1 MYNLNMYKRIIFLL
15 LSIILLL
22 ISLELIIKKYDL
34 ESKYYKRLIYNIENI
49 DSNGDSELNMI
60 NKNLITY
67 IKEKNYEKF
76 IRCAK
81 MAGLIP
87 SCRTE
92 IKKTTPNKEL
102 HINTIDNYLKSLNY
116 KDQSKIF
123 GKIEY
128 LKTDKEEVDSWIR
141 ENYIT
146 SIRDSVNINNEYKNV
161 SYQYI
166 TKGNRPKKI
175 LILSDS
181 YGAGVGLVNI
191 NDSWPRQL
199 AKMINKD
206 NTYDIILMAQS
217 GAGYNHY
224 KNWIDKAV
232 IDNINPDLVII
243 SYVENDI
250 IYYDLGWDQRSK
262 QFAKSIDPQVI
273 EFIKCINKKENKS
286 LLENLI
292 SKFKNTS
299 NLIRYYQ
306 CDLRKIKK
314 QYSNN
319 ILTEDVIKTYLEI
332 KDKINA
338 PVILFELDK
347 ELSKESKFIK
357 SELKKQGLRFFDN
370 EKKAKE
376 LSKIYCKNL
385 ITSCKSSNTNYFDT
399 HYNYNY
405 IYDLI
410 SSNSNNIKKLISEYT
425 NISKGK
431 SEGNALIDNDLI
443 TELLP
448 ITLYKED
455 ITENEK
461 IISFIR
467 SENIYNA
474 ISNNNYDS
482 LCSTIDREHV
492 RANLNPNAKGE
503 IIKIKSIYQD
513 KPILVTISGYDKNNE
528 LIYLP
533 SSILR
538 PNDEINYKIN
548 IDNPS
553 VIFASLK
560 KGCSYKN
567 KKSITQVPTDS
578 NGMVSGGS
586 TNTFYIKNFKG
597 DLAEFK
603 INIKLLI

>member
-1 MYNLNMYKRIIFLL
+1 MYNLNMYKKIIILL
-15 LSIILLL
+15 LSIVSLL

-34 ESKYYKRLIYNIENI
+34 ESKYYKKLIYNIENI
-49 DSNGDSELNMI
+49 ESNGDSELNII
-60 NKNLITY
+60 NKNLTNY

-92 IKKTTPNKEL
+92 IKKTTPNREIN
-102 HINTIDNYLKSLNY
+102 INTIDKYLKSLNY
-116 KDQSKIF
+116 KDKSKIIE
-123 GKIEY
+123 KIDY
-128 LKTDKEEVDSWIR
+128 LKTDKEEVNSWIR

-146 SIRDSVNINNEYKNV
+146 SQRDSLNINNEYKNV

-166 TKGNRPKKI
+166 AKGNRPKKI

-206 NTYDIILMAQS
+206 NTYEIILMAQS

-232 IDNINPDLVII
+232 IDKINPDLVII

-262 QFAKSIDPQVI
+262 QFARNIDPQVI
-273 EFIKCINKKENKS
+273 EFIKCINNKENKS
-286 LLENLI
+286 LLENLL
-292 SKFKNTS
+292 SRFKNTS

-347 ELSKESKFIK
+347 ELSKESKYIK
-357 SELKKQGLRFFDN
+357 SELKKQGISFFDN

-376 LSKIYCKNL
+376 LSKIYCNNL

-405 IYDLI
+405 ILDLI
-410 SSNSNNIKKLISEYT
+410 SSNSNNIKKLISKYSNIT
-425 NISKGK
+425 NTKFKGD
-431 SEGNALIDNDLI
+431 NIIDNDLI

-455 ITENEK
+455 ISENEK

-492 RANLNPNAKGE
+492 RANLNPNVKGK
-503 IIKIKSIYQD
+503 IIKIRSIYQD
-513 KPILVTISGYDKNNE
+513 KPILVTISGYDQNNE

-533 SSILR
+533 SNVLK
-538 PNDEINYKIN
+538 PNDEIEYKIN
-548 IDNPS
+548 INNPS
-553 VIFASLK
+553 VVFASLI
-560 KGCSYKN
+560 KGCTYKD
-567 KKSITQVPTDS
+567 KKTIKQVPTDS
-578 NGMVSGGS
+578 NGTVSGES
-586 TNTFYIKNFKG
+586 TNTFYIKKFKG

-603 INIKLLI
+603 VNIKIN